1 MLPDTTKTNL
11 WYEFDRY
18 IFAPM
23 LKRSDNCFRSIS
35 ILEVQECLETS
46 LDNMF
51 VNTNAS
57 PQMWP
62 SCNMNSN
69 FSRFQGHVIVY
80 AMIESVC
87 SLLQQFVGSTS
98 IKDKCQSG
106 SSVYS
111 HDQFGICKACYLEVL
126 GSRKALKISVD
137 LMLWG
142 WQIIGAVVEEG
153 LLSQFKVSK
162 IYSRYWCCMEIPNYR
177 SFSDC

>member
-1 MLPDTTKTNL
+1 MLHDTTKTNL
-11 WYEFDRY
+11 WDEFDRY

-57 PQMWP
+57 SPSQMWP

-80 AMIESVC
+80 AMIESV
-87 SLLQQFVGSTS
+87 
-98 IKDKCQSG
+98 
-106 SSVYS
+106 
-111 HDQFGICKACYLEVL
+111 
-126 GSRKALKISVD
+126 
-137 LMLWG
+137 
-142 WQIIGAVVEEG
+142 
-153 LLSQFKVSK
+153 
-162 IYSRYWCCMEIPNYR
+162 
-177 SFSDC
+177 

>member
-1 MLPDTTKTNL
+1 M
-11 WYEFDRY
+11 FQIY
-18 IFAPM
+18 IY
-23 LKRSDNCFRSIS
+23 LRSSRMSWNF
-35 ILEVQECLETS
+35 

-57 PQMWP
+57 SPSQMWP

-69 FSRFQGHVIVY
+69 FSRFQGYVIVHVY

-111 HDQFGICKACYLEVL
+111 HEQFGICKACYLKVL

-142 WQIIGAVVEEG
+142 WQIIGAVVEG

-162 IYSRYWCCMEIPNYR
+162 KYSRYWCCMDIPNYR
-177 SFSDC
+177 SLSAC